1 MIPWQLALIAWPVV
15 AVVFYRRLSLPAALT
30 LTILGGYLLLP
41 TRYGVDLPILP
52 ELNKTTIPVLS
63 ALILTIVTLQKGPT
77 DTLVLPG
84 WIPREP
90 VSVGLMLMLVLGA
103 FGTFATN
110 TDTLVYGPR
119 VLQALSVY
127 DAFSMVLE
135 LLLLMVPFL
144 LGRKVLASRE
154 AQAALLYILTFAALV
169 YTVPTLVEVRL
180 SPQINT
186 WIYGFFPH
194 SFAQHMRG
202 DGFRPVV
209 FLNHGLALSLFFTF
223 SVLAARGIMRL
234 SKPQD
239 RLKWA
244 VAAAWLF
251 ATMFLTKSLGPLMI
265 TVVLIPVL
273 LFLSIRLQL
282 LAVAG
287 IAVIMLTYPMLR
299 AAHLIPVDEVMSF
312 VEDFN
317 PARAASLNTRVE
329 NEEILLEKAQQRPVF
344 GWGVWGRQR
353 VFDSEGRNLSITDGT
368 WIIELGAGGWVRYI
382 GILGL
387 LCWPVIALLFARRE
401 KIDLVCVTLAIIL
414 SAKLV
419 DLIPNSGIPGINWL
433 MAGALIGRLEM
444 RQSTSDEV
452 PLTEKVLM
460 RPGYTR
466 GRQLSAP
473 VARPEGPRYARSFP
487 EKEARRAKTEADAR
501 TSRPAVA
508 YKRPGADT
516 GYHR

>member
-1 MIPWQLALIAWPVV
+1 MIPWELALLAWPVAAV
-15 AVVFYRRLSLPAALT
+15 AFFRNLSLPAAVT
-30 LTILGGYLLLP
+30 ATILGGYLLLP

-63 ALILTIVTLQKGPT
+63 ALFLTLFTLQKGPVG
-77 DTLVLPG
+77 TLVLPG

-90 VSVGLMLMLVLGA
+90 VSVGLMLMLLLGA

-110 TDTLVYGPR
+110 TDTLVFGPR

-127 DAFSMVLE
+127 DACSMALE

-144 LGRKVLASRE
+144 LGRKVFASRD
-154 AQAALLYILTFAALV
+154 AQIALLYMLTFAALI
-169 YTVPTLVEVRL
+169 YTLPTLVEVRL

-186 WIYGFFPH
+186 WVYGFFPH

-202 DGFRPVV
+202 AGFRPVV

-223 SVLAARGIMRL
+223 AVLAALGIMRI

-251 ATMFLTKSLGPLMI
+251 AVMFLTKSLGPLLI
-265 TVVLIPVL
+265 TIVLAPIL
-273 LFLSIRLQL
+273 LFLNIRLQL
-282 LAVAG
+282 LAAAS

-299 AAHLIPVDEVMSF
+299 AAHLIPVDEVMAFAESI
-312 VEDFN
+312 N
-317 PARAASLNTRVE
+317 PARAASLNTRIE
-329 NEEILLEKAQQRPVF
+329 NEELLLEKAQQRPVF

-353 VFDSEGRNLSITDGT
+353 VFDSEGRNLSVTDGT

-387 LCWPVIALLFARRE
+387 LCWPVIALFFAKRE
-401 KIDLVCVTLAIIL
+401 KIDLVCVILAIIL

-444 RQSTSDEV
+444 RKRVDEDA
-452 PLTEKVLM
+452 PATEKVLL
-460 RPGYTR
+460 RVGYARDSSQT
-466 GRQLSAP
+466 AP
-473 VARPEGPRYARSFP
+473 AARPEGPRYARSFP
-487 EKEARRAKTEADAR
+487 EKEARRAKAKPDAAV
-501 TSRPAVA
+501 SRPAVS
-508 YKRPGADT
+508 YKRPGSDT
-516 GYHR
+516 SYQR